1 MEILGG
7 IIIMVFV
14 AAFAI
19 GSAEMVAQQKGQSL
33 FGDKS
38 SPFDKSN
45 VKYKDG
51 DNT

>member
-7 IIIMVFV
+7 IILMGFA
-14 AAFAI
+14 AAFALA
-19 GSAEMVAQQKGQSL
+19 SSEMVAQQKGQSL
-33 FGDKS
+33 FKKENA
-38 SPFDKSN
+38 PFDKSN